1 MIKIFKI
8 IEKIVW
14 ALVAIAVIMILA
26 LIAISVAN
34 NADNISDRLDKI
46 INDIAAVPN
55 TDNSSIV
62 DFLKSNLPNIVST
75 LVDHQVR
82 QQVAYEKK
90 S

>member
-14 ALVAIAVIMILA
+14 TLVAMAVIMILA

>member
-14 ALVAIAVIMILA
+14 TLVAIAVIMILA